1 MWRKETTF
9 EGYLYID
16 PEETYISKE
25 YEIDQLLEG
34 WIRNYLHDYITG
46 NVASSGDIVM
56 FEDIIPKEVFK
67 EMLKDLKTKFHFK
80 IIVEVEKM
88 G

>member
-1 MWRKETTF
+1 MWRKETIF
-9 EGYLYID
+9 EGYLYLD
-16 PEETYISKE
+16 PEQSYITKQ
-25 YEIDQLLEG
+25 YEIDQPLER
-34 WIRNYLHDYITG
+34 WVRNYLHDYISG

-56 FEDIIPKEVFK
+56 FEDIMPKEIFE
-67 EMLKDLKTKFHFK
+67 EMLKDLKTKFRFK

>member
-34 WIRNYLHDYITG
+34 WVRNYLHDYISG
-46 NVASSGDIVM
+46 NVASSGDIII
-56 FEDIIPKEVFK
+56 FEDIMPKEVFK
-67 EMLKDLKTKFHFK
+67 EMLKDLKTKFRFK
-80 IIVEVEKM
+80 ITVEVEKM